1 MPRLPGKM
9 VMNNSPKKRKNSS
22 SSFVVETYSFFRI
35 PAMKCSKAK
44 SNGLGFNNSGTWGTL
59 SMLNDLKT
67 TQIFYDLCV
76 FVQKNPKESSI

>member
-1 MPRLPGKM
+1 
-9 VMNNSPKKRKNSS
+9 
-22 SSFVVETYSFFRI
+22 
-35 PAMKCSKAK
+35 MKGLKAK
-44 SNGLGFNNSGTWGTL
+44 SNGLGFDNSGTWGTL